1 MRLVDL
7 FPAARDT
14 VVDPRAGFRR
24 MRTLNLSRD
33 ELWVALGA
41 VTLLGVLMAEL
52 MLRMLIGGELQPMFT
67 FGTQPL
73 VTALIQLGVLAVL
86 VLAVHWGG
94 RMLGGKG
101 TMSDAILAVV
111 WLQFIMALLQAAQLI
126 AVVIL
131 PPIAGLLG
139 IAGLGLFFW
148 LLTGFVAEL
157 HGFRSRG
164 KVFLGVLLA
173 LIAVAVALVF
183 ILTLIGVTLPGMPDV

>member
-1 MRLVDL
+1 
-7 FPAARDT
+7 
-14 VVDPRAGFRR
+14 